1 MSEEITLSVPATSQV
16 AENAIREVRITPVAF
31 HDPPLLNTVGVHE
44 PYALRA
50 IIQVRTEGG
59 VVGLGETYGDA
70 AHLARLRT
78 AAEAVLGLD
87 VFQTNALRSRV
98 AESVA
103 TDRTA
108 GGHGMS
114 GMVTGTST
122 ADRVLSAFDV
132 AAFDIRGKL
141 LGVPVAELLGGRV
154 RDAVPFSG
162 YLFYKWAGHPGSGD
176 DDWGAALTPTAIVE
190 QATRIVDDY
199 GFGALKLKG
208 GVFPPDEE
216 VAAVLALR
224 DAFPDTPLRIDPNG
238 AWTVET
244 SIRVADE
251 LRDVLEYLED
261 PTVGLDGMAEVRRHT
276 ALPLATNMWVVSF
289 EHIAE
294 AVRQGSVDIVL
305 SDHHFWGGLERS
317 TLLAG
322 FAETLGWNLSMH
334 SNSHLGISLAAM
346 THLAGA
352 TPVLDYACDTHW
364 PWKRADED
372 VIAPGALAF
381 ENGSL
386 AIPTAP
392 GLGIELDP
400 DQLARLHRQYVD
412 SGIRE
417 RDDTGYMRRF
427 DPSFENTAPRW

>member
-50 IIQVRTEGG
+50 IIQVRTESG

-70 AHLARLRT
+70 AHLARLRS
-78 AAEAVLGLD
+78 AGEAVLGLD
-87 VFQTNALRSRV
+87 VFQTNTLRSRV
-98 AESVA
+98 TQSVA
-103 TDRTA
+103 SDRTA

-162 YLFYKWAGHPGSGD
+162 YLFYKWAGHPEAGD

-199 GFGALKLKG
+199 GFAALKLKG

-216 VAAVLALR
+216 IAAVLALR
-224 DAFPDTPLRIDPNG
+224 EAFPDMPLRIDPNG

-251 LRDVLEYLED
+251 LKDVLEYLED
-261 PTVGLDGMAEVRRHT
+261 PTVGLEGMAEVRRHT
-276 ALPLATNMWVVSF
+276 DLPLATNMWVVSF
-289 EHIAE
+289 DHIAE

-334 SNSHLGISLAAM
+334 SNSHLGVSLAAM

-372 VIAPGALAF
+372 VIAPDTLAF
-381 ENGSL
+381 ENGAL
-386 AIPTAP
+386 AVPTEP
-392 GLGIELDP
+392 GLGVELDP